1 MFRQRRFSRICERLV
16 AMLAGFAVSMTVSA
30 AEPRARR
37 QDKSQDIEMEASSA
51 DAREPRA
58 ADKRERKGLDPRQTR
73 ELQIAGGV
81 FAGLGV
87 AGLVVGIAGVALGA
101 TKQKEADEKRLPAQQ
116 QELDQ
121 LDKEG
126 ARANQMGLAGFIV
139 GGGLVAVGVALL
151 TAGAIVRKRENRDRE
166 ARIRVTPMG
175 FHRGS
180 GLLLQGRF

>member
-1 MFRQRRFSRICERLV
+1 MPRQRRFGRVCERLA

-30 AEPRARR
+30 AEPKSRR
-37 QDKSQDIEMEASSA
+37 EAKAQDAA
-51 DAREPRA
+51 DAREA
-58 ADKRERKGLDPRQTR
+58 NDTDERRPARIEPRQTR

-87 AGLVVGIAGVALGA
+87 VGLLVGVAGVALGA
-101 TKQKEADEKRLPAQQ
+101 KKQAEADAKRLPAQQ
-116 QELDQ
+116 QELEQ

-126 ARANQMGLAGFIV
+126 ARANQMGLAGFVV
-139 GGGLVAVGVALL
+139 GGGLVAVGVALFA
-151 TAGAIVRKRENRDRE
+151 AGAVVKRRENRGRE

-180 GLLLQGRF
+180 GVLLQGRF